1 MTKDAQS
8 RAIVRAYYDAWVDG
22 DIDTAGMVLTDAFTN
37 FTPINN
43 YYTPSDYLESL
54 RKFHQIMTSIDL
66 VSELYGENEATLLYH
81 VHLAT
86 PVGSSLI
93 VEHFRL
99 TNGKIS
105 SITSIFDA
113 TPWRKGVQPA

>member
-1 MTKDAQS
+1 MTTEAQT
-8 RAIVRAYYDAWVDG
+8 RVTVRAYYDAWVGG
-22 DIDTAGMVLTDAFTN
+22 DIAAAGMLLAESFTN

-43 YYTPSDYLESL
+43 YYTLSDYLESL
-54 RKFHQIMTSIDL
+54 RKFHQIMKSLDL
-66 VSELYGENEATLLYH
+66 ISDLYGENEAILLYNIH
-81 VHLAT
+81 TST

-113 TPWRKGVQPA
+113 TRWHRIV